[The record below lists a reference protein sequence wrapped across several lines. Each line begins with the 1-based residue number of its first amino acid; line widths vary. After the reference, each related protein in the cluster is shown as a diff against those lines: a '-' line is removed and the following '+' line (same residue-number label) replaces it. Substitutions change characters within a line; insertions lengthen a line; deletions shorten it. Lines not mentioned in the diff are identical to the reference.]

1 VPNYSPYTYRC
12 CTCTKEVTARQ
23 FACLACKTPSFGLFK
38 RQAAG
43 SALATVCGHCSTQ
56 TNNSSLPTE
65 CSACGG
71 EHCDWW
77 DEQQQTWAGL
87 DLSFKEPIPKGAVWL
102 TGDFDGDYEG
112 TPKDRQT
119 GAADD
124 PRNLSSYSIK
134 FTSGYL
140 SNARVI
146 DAPPTSVALSEKRPF
161 RFAAVHPVDI
171 EPAAAPDSQPA
182 GEYRVALADFRLH
195 NWQQIAAAASPSL
208 GSSRLLGRVKG
219 QGYGLLIKEEQEFY
233 KNPPVQPSAATSTAA
248 AVASEEPGSGA
259 AASDTTAATHQTVTT
274 ATGNTQPTDPTDST
288 PEPSSYEPCFMC
300 STLAEFCLF
309 VLAWIQCDFWTA
321 FGLILLTNIACWLDA
336 WAAGANIKFESR
348 MTKAF
353 VALSLLAGS
362 MLGLYIEFLPWLQT
376 DCRTFAQISLVVAAV
391 AVLLGI
397 TLRSCFVKF
406 LLLIILLLALSKWC
420 TVGNASCQT
429 SSLLNPI
436 TQASSSFMQ
445 NVSSFLN
452 LDAPSQG
459 VGGSSLT
466 MDSNIISD
474 ASMSG
479 SGESGR
485 RISIDEAARNPELL
499 QNCRNRVYI
508 PFEYADATIQ
518 PDIAAKFNRLGAVL
532 KRYEGANIVI
542 IGYTDTTG
550 DETLEGFKQNI
561 ELSQLR
567 ANTVAQWLFSNAYV
581 RPDKADIRWAGSSIP
596 ITTNPSALRLNRRV
610 EINIRCAGSTQGGG

>member
-1 VPNYSPYTYRC
+1 MPSYLPYTYRC
-12 CTCTKEVTARQ
+12 CTCTKEVTARP
-23 FACLACKTPSFGLFK
+23 FACLACKTSSLGLFK
-38 RQAAG
+38 RQAEG
-43 SALATVCGHCSTQ
+43 FALVTVCGHCAIQ
-56 TNNSSLPTE
+56 TNNSSLTSE
-65 CSACGG
+65 CAACGG

-87 DLSFKEPIPKGAVWL
+87 DLSFKEPIPQGAVWL

-112 TPKDRQT
+112 TRKNLRA
-119 GAADD
+119 GVGGD
-124 PRNLSSYSIK
+124 PRNLSSYAIK

-146 DAPPTSVALSEKRPF
+146 DAPPTSVTLSEKRPF
-161 RFAAVHPVDI
+161 RFAAVHPVDV
-171 EPAAAPDSQPA
+171 EPTTAPDSHPA
-182 GEYRVALADFRLH
+182 GEYRVALTDFRLH
-195 NWQQIAAAASPSL
+195 NWQQMAAAESPSL

-233 KNPPVQPSAATSTAA
+233 KNPPVQQPTSATTSPHSTAPIQETA
-248 AVASEEPGSGA
+248 T
-259 AASDTTAATHQTVTT
+259 TTASH
-274 ATGNTQPTDPTDST
+274 TQPTEPTNDS
-288 PEPSSYEPCFMC
+288 SDSIIHEPCFIC

-321 FGLILLTNIACWLDA
+321 FALILCTSIFCWLDA
-336 WAAGANIKFESR
+336 WATETNLKLESGVVR
-348 MTKAF
+348 AL
-353 VALSLLAGS
+353 VAVCLLSGS
-362 MLGLYIEFLPWLQT
+362 ILGLYIEFLPWLQT
-376 DCRTFAQISLVVAAV
+376 DCRTYAQISLTIAAI
-391 AVLLGI
+391 ALLLSI
-397 TLRSCFVKF
+397 SLRSCFVKF
-406 LLLIILLLALSKWC
+406 LLLTILLLALSKWC

-429 SSLLNPI
+429 TSLFNPI
-436 TQASSSFMQ
+436 TQASSNFMQ

-452 LDAPSQG
+452 LDAPNQG
-459 VGGSSLT
+459 LGGSSLI
-466 MDSNIISD
+466 MDSNILSD
-474 ASMSG
+474 ASLSG

-485 RISIDEAARNPELL
+485 RISIDEAARYPELL

-567 ANTVAQWLFSNAYV
+567 ANTVAHWLFSNGYV
-581 RPDKADIRWAGSSIP
+581 QPDKADIRWAGSSIP

-610 EINIRCAGSTQGGG
+610 EVNIRCARNTQGGG

>member
-1 VPNYSPYTYRC
+1 MPSYLPYTYRC
-12 CTCTKEVTARQ
+12 CTCTKEVTARP
-23 FACLACKTPSFGLFK
+23 FACLVCKTPSLGLFK
-38 RQAAG
+38 RRVDGAALV
-43 SALATVCGHCSTQ
+43 AVCGHCATE
-56 TNNSSLPTE
+56 TNNSLPTE
-65 CSACGG
+65 CASCRG
-71 EHCDWW
+71 EQCDWW

-87 DLSFKEPIPKGAVWL
+87 DLSFQKPIPKGAVWL

-112 TPKDRQT
+112 TLKSRRA

-124 PRNLSSYSIK
+124 PRNLSSYAIK

-146 DAPPTSVALSEKRPF
+146 DAPPTSVSLSEKRPF

-171 EPAAAPDSQPA
+171 EPATAPDSQPA
-182 GEYRVALADFRLH
+182 GEYRVALTDFRLH
-195 NWQQIAAAASPSL
+195 NWQQMAAAASPSL

-233 KNPPVQPSAATSTAA
+233 KNPPAEQPAPAN
-248 AVASEEPGSGA
+248 
-259 AASDTTAATHQTVTT
+259 TT
-274 ATGNTQPTDPTDST
+274 ATVASTGPATDPGHTQPTEPTVDEPDSI
-288 PEPSSYEPCFMC
+288 SHEPCFMC

-321 FGLILLTNIACWLDA
+321 FGLILCTSIFCWLDA
-336 WAAGANIKFESR
+336 WATEANLKLKSEGAR
-348 MTKAF
+348 A
-353 VALSLLAGS
+353 VAALCLLSGS
-362 MLGLYIEFLPWLQT
+362 LLGLYIEFLPWLQT
-376 DCRTFAQISLVVAAV
+376 DCRTYAQISLVVAAV
-391 AVLLGI
+391 ALLLGI

-429 SSLLNPI
+429 TSLLNPI

-445 NVSSFLN
+445 NLSNFLN
-452 LDAPSQG
+452 LDAPNQG

-518 PDIAAKFNRLGAVL
+518 PDIAAKFSKLGAVL

-567 ANTVAQWLFSNAYV
+567 ANTVAQWLFSNGYV

-610 EINIRCAGSTQGGG
+610 EVNIRCAGSTQGGR